1 MDYELINYK
10 IIQTIIQQFNYIDG
24 ITSSID
30 NIKIFFDYLNKIK
43 LTNKEENGEVLTNI
57 NLLLDLFNKFEQYSP
72 NIYKKKL
79 KWFDTSAGCGLF
91 FIILYYHL
99 IQYHT
104 KEIILNEMLY
114 FSEINKNNVNIIKLI
129 FNGNNNKNIKLNI
142 YFGDTLQLNI
152 KNYFKINK
160 FDCIVHNPPFNSGA
174 ICSTKRDK
182 HNNQINHKSIW
193 IDFIIYSFKILKKNG
208 FMLSITP
215 NTFYRTQ
222 RELHNE
228 ILEKQL
234 LFIINYDNFKSKEIF
249 NVSIPISIYLLK
261 NINNNNTLTN
271 IISYPN
277 KKEYNENLI
286 IDFNKPLS
294 PYYQNI
300 FYKLYDFVNNNNY
313 KFNIIKKNSIIID
326 NKPIILKKEENKLN
340 KNKFYSVYTYTIKD
354 GIILREC
361 KEDENQFKYK
371 ICFKNQRC
379 LIGGYITNKFSICGR
394 RGFYIL
400 DNKINLIKIKNYI
413 DNFKLP
419 LFVSLCLKY
428 SQSFIDDDI
437 WLYIP
442 NILLLKNIKNEL
454 DLLKLIGLNE
464 DEINIILNFKGLL

>member
-10 IIQTIIQQFNYIDG
+10 IIQTIIQQFNYIEG

-99 IQYHT
+99 NQYHT

-114 FSEINKNNVNIIKLI
+114 FSEINKNNVNIINLI

-152 KNYFKINK
+152 KNYFNINK

-249 NVSIPISIYLLK
+249 NVSIPMSIYLFLLSRYLK
-261 NINNNNTLTN
+261 IWPLGHTVDLGFTL
-271 IISYPN
+271 
-277 KKEYNENLI
+277 
-286 IDFNKPLS
+286 
-294 PYYQNI
+294 
-300 FYKLYDFVNNNNY
+300 
-313 KFNIIKKNSIIID
+313 
-326 NKPIILKKEENKLN
+326 
-340 KNKFYSVYTYTIKD
+340 
-354 GIILREC
+354 
-361 KEDENQFKYK
+361 
-371 ICFKNQRC
+371 
-379 LIGGYITNKFSICGR
+379 
-394 RGFYIL
+394 
-400 DNKINLIKIKNYI
+400 
-413 DNFKLP
+413 
-419 LFVSLCLKY
+419 
-428 SQSFIDDDI
+428 
-437 WLYIP
+437 
-442 NILLLKNIKNEL
+442 
-454 DLLKLIGLNE
+454 
-464 DEINIILNFKGLL
+464 